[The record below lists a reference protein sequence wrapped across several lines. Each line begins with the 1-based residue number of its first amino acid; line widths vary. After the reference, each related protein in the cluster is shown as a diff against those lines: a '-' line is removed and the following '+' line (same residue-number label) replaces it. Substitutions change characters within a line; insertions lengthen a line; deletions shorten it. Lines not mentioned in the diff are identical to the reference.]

1 MGPSSTP
8 HVCPLWRRKIQVI
21 IPSKKLSTYFRT
33 LQFPVQILEEKGDQV
48 ARVED
53 KRGLMALI
61 ETEAV
66 IGIGSWNRIRHL
78 RLNRP
83 MESLTN
89 LRIKLGYPLS
99 VAASKTV
106 IKVNLDS
113 GHQIYVFD
121 GKRCIAYRQERPRLD
136 TEAL

>member
-1 MGPSSTP
+1 M
-8 HVCPLWRRKIQVI
+8 I
-21 IPSKKLSTYFRT
+21 IPSKQLPTYFRT
-33 LQFPVQILEEKGDQV
+33 LKFPVQILEEKGDQV
-48 ARVED
+48 ARVEE

-61 ETEAV
+61 ESEAV

-83 MESLTN
+83 LESLTN